1 MKQLIP
7 FLILSQVAL
16 SCVFF
21 KESEVDPESELG
33 KLLTL
38 YKIYEYNRGYE
49 WRWNYKFID
58 PVNVGNTTIH
68 RVTKLNR
75 ANEIPNT
82 LTEIQDGQH
91 IGTFTSNYDAISEI
105 YFPELGRFQIDN
117 YNTNQTYVSS
127 IVVEIFSSNDRSV
140 NILRST
146 IPSNYSEEALSVQRI
161 PKRTHEPFIY
171 FEGGELHPG
180 LVNGRYF
187 FFYIVSFNRDI
198 FLSSSEFKI
207 RYYPILT
214 STVDGETWETIE
226 LTELIVDR
234 SNASPKQISLGRPF
248 LVADTIYL
256 PSSINDPPALKQYN
270 LVKIPTSNPKNLEYL
285 KIAPRNADFRE
296 INLNKMF
303 FIQNQLVY
311 EEFNSPTS
319 VPNNF
324 YRDSNFLQAGSSN
337 ASLPTGNALTYS
349 NFPIFFDTFTLASDG
364 TSTYNTL
371 DSSFNNYT
379 NSYTHTSS
387 LGGAGSNGIFGEKN
401 RQLLFESNNT
411 TAYRVSTL
419 TNSIN
424 SVASNALSF
433 SGNLV
438 SGTIPPSSSASLQGF
453 VNDGN
458 KFYFSIRVDN
468 NAFQYELDN
477 QTLTLRTLNDPPAI
491 FPNPSFIE
499 DPCLLGK
506 QYNKN
511 QMVLGNGRYI
521 CIRSPKR
528 RLITPPN
535 TTYSDNRKFI
545 SISSDGINWREW
557 KEFPLNPQ
565 IRK

>member
-1 MKQLIP
+1 MKKLIF
-7 FLILSQVAL
+7 FLTLFQVTFSCIL
-16 SCVFF
+16 F
-21 KESEVDPESELG
+21 KESELDPKSELG
-33 KLLTL
+33 KLFTL
-38 YKIYEYNRGYE
+38 YKIFEFNRGYE
-49 WRWNYKFID
+49 WKWDYKFID
-58 PVNVGNTTIH
+58 PANIGNTTIH

-75 ANEIPNT
+75 DIELRNT
-82 LTEIQDGQH
+82 LTEIQDGVH
-91 IGTFTSNYDAISEI
+91 IGTFTSNFDAVSEI

-127 IVVEIFSSNDRSV
+127 IVIDIFSSNDRSV
-140 NILRST
+140 NILRSN

-161 PKRTHEPFIY
+161 PKRTHEPYLY

-187 FFYIVSFNRDI
+187 FFYLICFSRDL
-198 FLSSSEFKI
+198 FLSSTEFKI

-226 LTELIVDR
+226 LTNLIVDR
-234 SNASPKQISLGRPF
+234 SNASPKQISLGKPF
-248 LVADTIYL
+248 LIADTIYL
-256 PSSINDPPALKQYN
+256 PTSINDPSALKQYN

-303 FIQNQLVY
+303 IIQNQLVY
-311 EEFNSPTS
+311 EELNSPTS

-324 YRDSNFLQAGSSN
+324 YRDSNLLQAGSSN
-337 ASLPTGNALTYS
+337 ASLPTGNALTYG
-349 NFPIFFDTFTLASDG
+349 NFPIFFDTFTLVSDG
-364 TSTYNTL
+364 TSTYKTL
-371 DSSFNNYT
+371 DSSFNDNT
-379 NSYTHTSS
+379 NSFSHTAS
-387 LGGAGSNGIFGEKN
+387 LGGIGGNGIFGDIS
-401 RQLLFESNNT
+401 RQLLFESDGT
-411 TAYRVSTL
+411 TSYRVSNL

-453 VNDGN
+453 VKDSNN
-458 KFYFSIRVDN
+458 FYFSIRVDN
-468 NAFQYELDN
+468 KAFQYELNN
-477 QTLTLRTLNDPPAI
+477 QTLALRTLNDPPAI

-499 DPCLLGK
+499 DACLLGK

-511 QMVLGNGRYI
+511 QMVIGNGRYI
-521 CIRSPKR
+521 CIKSPKR
-528 RLITPPN
+528 RLIAPPN
-535 TTYSDNRKFI
+535 TTYSDNRKFV
-545 SISSDGINWREW
+545 STSSDGINWKDW
-557 KEFPLNPQ
+557 KEFQLNPQ